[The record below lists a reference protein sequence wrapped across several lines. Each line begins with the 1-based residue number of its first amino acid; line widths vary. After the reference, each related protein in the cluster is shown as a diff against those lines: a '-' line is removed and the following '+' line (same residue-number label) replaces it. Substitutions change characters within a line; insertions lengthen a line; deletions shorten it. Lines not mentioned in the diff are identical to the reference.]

1 MIAKRLP
8 FSPMPEARFRISI
21 SRPPGESI
29 GIAPTRVRI
38 DSTDGE
44 PLRHEKSS
52 QPTLKR
58 RLAGLLL
65 VSYRGL
71 CLLSAVKQKSKF
83 EAGMFVFAL
92 DGHKALTSRRRS
104 LLCLAAT
111 ASGGNDATA

>member
-1 MIAKRLP
+1 
-8 FSPMPEARFRISI
+8 MPEARFRISI

-52 QPTLKR
+52 QSTLKR

-71 CLLSAVKQKSKF
+71 FFGGKADIKIRGRNV
-83 EAGMFVFAL
+83 VFAL

-111 ASGGNDATA
+111 ASGGNDATE